1 MSLPLRSREN
11 CLTTVRRAIAI
22 DECFHWD
29 FCGIP
34 ADGRCRE
41 CITCQSS
48 EGMMMGRGGWQGMKG
63 TEGGQLELD
72 SAKSYLDFSNVHNN
86 FRSI

>member
-1 MSLPLRSREN
+1 
-11 CLTTVRRAIAI
+11 
-22 DECFHWD
+22 
-29 FCGIP
+29 
-34 ADGRCRE
+34 
-41 CITCQSS
+41 
-48 EGMMMGRGGWQGMKG
+48 MGRGGWQGMKG